1 MAEAHFSGEANAFGA
16 MALAVG
22 GRRRGAR
29 EDAAGLVG
37 ALPAALVAL
46 HEFAGGRPIEF
57 LAGALRVTHS
67 RAVRVVAR
75 LEAAVRAKRS
85 AAPADGRGVG
95 VALTPAGR
103 RAAAR
108 VAAARAAVVEDALA

>member
-1 MAEAHFSGEANAFGA
+1 MPEAHFSGEANAFGA
-16 MALAVG
+16 MALAVAD
-22 GRRRGAR
+22 RLRGATQ
-29 EDAAGLVG
+29 DAAGLAG

-67 RAVRVVAR
+67 RAVRVVDR
-75 LEAAVRAKRS
+75 LEEAGLAKRS
-85 AAPADGRGVG
+85 AAAGDGRAVG

-103 RAAAR
+103 RVARR
-108 VAAARAAVVEDALA
+108 VAAAR